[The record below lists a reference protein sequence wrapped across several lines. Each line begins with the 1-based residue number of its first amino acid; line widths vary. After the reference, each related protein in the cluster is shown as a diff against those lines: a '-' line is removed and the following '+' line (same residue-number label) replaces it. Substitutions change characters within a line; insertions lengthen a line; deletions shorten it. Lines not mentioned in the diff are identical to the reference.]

1 MQAVCMLGSKRE
13 TPEVGKEVA
22 FAGITILLCL
32 LRPALVYGSYPS
44 VNINSA
50 LFHSQKF
57 PSLDDKLYG
66 HPSYFDSQGKLSPDF
81 EWRQEVWTKK
91 KHKWQE

>member
-1 MQAVCMLGSKRE
+1 M
-13 TPEVGKEVA
+13 GKEVV

-32 LRPALVYGSYPS
+32 LKATLVYGSYPS
-44 VNINSA
+44 VIINSA
-50 LFHSQKF
+50 LFHSQKY

-66 HPSYFDSQGKLSPDF
+66 HSSYFDSQGKLSPEF

-91 KHKWQE
+91 NQKWQKLPNFESEFPF